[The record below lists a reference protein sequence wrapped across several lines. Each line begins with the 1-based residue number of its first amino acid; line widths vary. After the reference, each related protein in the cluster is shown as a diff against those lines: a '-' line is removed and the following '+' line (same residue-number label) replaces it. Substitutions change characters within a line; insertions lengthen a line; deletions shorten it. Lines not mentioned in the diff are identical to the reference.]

1 MLWMKDNNLKGW
13 RSNTWQTW
21 LLYDINKGKWKLEL
35 WHYVEPCN
43 WSSWHG
49 TLPVDQ
55 RLPILVRSSD
65 KRQYVLKCLKV
76 TGDSKNA
83 V

>member
-1 MLWMKDNNLKGW
+1 MTLTKVNGSLDYG
-13 RSNTWQTW
+13 T
-21 LLYDINKGKWKLEL
+21 
-35 WHYVEPCN
+35 HVEPCN
-43 WSSWHG
+43 WSRWHG

-65 KRQYVLKCLKV
+65 KRPDVLKCLKV
-76 TGDSKNA
+76 TGDSKNT